1 MKDLL
6 KEKNADF
13 NRPYERCLMYGPAS
27 LTDAELLAVVIR
39 SGTAG
44 LSAIDLA
51 EQILHLSRTDT
62 GLLSLLHLSIH
73 ELMEVPGIGQVKA
86 IQLKCVGELSKRIA
100 TYSARQELSFS
111 EPCSIADYYMEQ
123 LRHEEKES
131 LFCMMLDTK
140 NNMIGDERISTGTV
154 NYAVLST
161 RELFLTA
168 LRYRAVSIILVH
180 NHPSGDPTPSK
191 EDILLTERVRK
202 AGNLLNIILLDH
214 IVIGDRCYVSF
225 RESGILTMGE

>member
-44 LSAIDLA
+44 LTAIDLA

-100 TYSARQELSFS
+100 T
-111 EPCSIADYYMEQ
+111 
-123 LRHEEKES
+123 
-131 LFCMMLDTK
+131 
-140 NNMIGDERISTGTV
+140 
-154 NYAVLST
+154 
-161 RELFLTA
+161 
-168 LRYRAVSIILVH
+168 
-180 NHPSGDPTPSK
+180 
-191 EDILLTERVRK
+191 
-202 AGNLLNIILLDH
+202 
-214 IVIGDRCYVSF
+214 
-225 RESGILTMGE
+225 

>member
-6 KEKNADF
+6 KEKSADF
-13 NRPYERCLMYGPAS
+13 NRPYERCLLYGPAS
-27 LTDAELLAVVIR
+27 LTDAELLAVIIR

-44 LSAIDLA
+44 HTAIDLA
-51 EQILHLSRTDT
+51 DQILHLSRSDA
-62 GLLSLLHLSIH
+62 GLLALCHLSIH
-73 ELMEVPGIGQVKA
+73 DLTEVPGIGQVKA

-100 TYSARQELSFS
+100 TYSAKQELSFS
-111 EPCSIADYYMEQ
+111 EPCSIAEYYMEQ

-140 NNMIGDERISTGTV
+140 NSLIGDECISTGTV

-180 NHPSGDPTPSK
+180 NHPSGDPTPSE
-191 EDILLTERVRK
+191 EDIALTERVKK
-202 AGNLLNIILLDH
+202 AGELLNITLLDH

>member
-161 RELFLTA
+161 RELFLAA

-180 NHPSGDPTPSK
+180 NHPSG
-191 EDILLTERVRK
+191 
-202 AGNLLNIILLDH
+202 IILLDH

>member
-27 LTDAELLAVVIR
+27 LTDAELLAVIIR
-39 SGTAG
+39 SGTVGINAT
-44 LSAIDLA
+44 ALA
-51 EQILHLSRTDT
+51 DKILHLPGPDS
-62 GLLSLLHLSIH
+62 GLLALCHLSIQ
-73 ELMEVPGIGQVKA
+73 ELMELPGIGQIKA

-100 TYSARQELSFS
+100 TYNAKQELSFS
-111 EPCSIADYYMEQ
+111 DPCSIADYYMEQ

-140 NNMIGDERISTGTV
+140 NNLIRDECISTGTV

-161 RELFLTA
+161 RELFLAA

-180 NHPSGDPTPSK
+180 NHPSGDPAPSM
-191 EDILLTERVRK
+191 EDIQLTERVRK
-202 AGNLLNIILLDH
+202 AGNLLSIRLLDH
-214 IVIGDRCYVSF
+214 IVIGDKCYVSF
-225 RESGILTMGE
+225 RENGILKEGE

>member
-161 RELFLTA
+161 RELFLAA
-168 LRYRAVSIILVH
+168 LRYR
-180 NHPSGDPTPSK
+180 TPSE